1 MTPNDFIE
9 IEVSTFQFNDAHL
22 ESSLDLAHSAVD
34 HEFDSSDEAGL
45 IGCREGA
52 AAAISLDQ
60 PDRPGRIGCVEEM
73 AAAAR
78 AVFGQQTGNDL

>member
-1 MTPNDFIE
+1 MTR
-9 IEVSTFQFNDAHL
+9 T
-22 ESSLDLAHSAVD
+22 SSLDLAHSAVD
-34 HEFDSSDEAGL
+34 HEFDSSDETGL

-78 AVFGQQTGNDL
+78 AVFGQQTGIPMISRCSRLYLSMRKLL